1 MHLKVIPFFT
11 RVTAYHVIPCLWH
24 LTGPKK
30 TLLFHVMGSAS
41 PLAYSQWSVGS
52 KIACSV
58 ESTSPGAVSS
68 SSSQTLDPW
77 CTRRFQLPLL
87 HVASGMTSSAAFRF
101 YTLGILHFTQSRY
114 NHCHQSSIDS
124 GVPKSMRGSPNS
136 HRFRDR
142 GFPYLWGPQ
151 IYITPNPKPVAPTLQ
166 KVVPVWSSLVVDTIL
181 PTPSSPVGG

>member
-24 LTGPKK
+24 LTGTKK

-68 SSSQTLDPW
+68 SSGQTLDPW
-77 CTRRFQLPLL
+77 CTRRFGNMQIVPRFQLPLL
-87 HVASGMTSSAAFRF
+87 HVASSMTSSAAFRF
-101 YTLGILHFTQSRY
+101 YTLGILHLLNCGTTIVI
-114 NHCHQSSIDS
+114 NHQLTVGSLNLWVGPQTHINLGTGGSHIY
-124 GVPKSMRGSPNS
+124 GVPKSIS
-136 HRFRDR
+136 HR
-142 GFPYLWGPQ
+142 
-151 IYITPNPKPVAPTLQ
+151 IPNRLLPHSKKLCRCE
-166 KVVPVWSSLVVDTIL
+166 VVSS
-181 PTPSSPVGG
+181 